1 MSKSRDR
8 DENSKILP
16 GRRDGHPGPH
26 VHGLR
31 PADLTGTI
39 ITLNRLT
46 GTITIRQT
54 QGGTVGASTGGATDE
69 YKVQDRPQLEN
80 WHAGDKV
87 TFAVSEGGGAT
98 ITKLEKP
105 KP

>member
-1 MSKSRDR
+1 MRVAKFFLAGATAIPVLMST
-8 DENSKILP
+8 
-16 GRRDGHPGPH
+16 
-26 VHGLR
+26 
-31 PADLTGTI
+31 AYAQQTLTGTI
-39 ITLNRLT
+39 TTLDRLT
-46 GTITIRQT
+46 GTITIQQT
-54 QGGTVGASTGGATDE
+54 QGGTVGASTGSATNE

-87 TFAVSEGGGAT
+87 TFTVSEGGGAKT

>member
-1 MSKSRDR
+1 MRTAKLLLAGATAVPALMST
-8 DENSKILP
+8 
-16 GRRDGHPGPH
+16 
-26 VHGLR
+26 
-31 PADLTGTI
+31 AFAQQT
-39 ITLNRLT
+39 LT
-46 GTITIRQT
+46 GTITTLDRLNGTITIQQT

-69 YKVQDRPQLEN
+69 YKVQDRPALEN

-87 TFAVSEGGGAT
+87 SFTVTEGGGTKT

>member
-1 MSKSRDR
+1 MRVAKFFLAGATAIPVLMST
-8 DENSKILP
+8 
-16 GRRDGHPGPH
+16 
-26 VHGLR
+26 
-31 PADLTGTI
+31 AYAQQTLTGTI

-46 GTITIRQT
+46 GTITIQQT
-54 QGGTVGASTGGATDE
+54 QQGGSVGASTGGATDE

-80 WHAGDKV
+80 WHAGDRV
-87 TFAVSEGGGAT
+87 SFTVSESGGTKT

>member
-1 MSKSRDR
+1 MRTAKFFPAGAMAIPVLMST
-8 DENSKILP
+8 
-16 GRRDGHPGPH
+16 
-26 VHGLR
+26 
-31 PADLTGTI
+31 AYAQQT
-39 ITLNRLT
+39 LT
-46 GTITIRQT
+46 GTITTLDRLTGKITIQQT

-87 TFAVSEGGGAT
+87 TFTVSEGGGAKT